1 MTQVTQL
8 INRPSQDHTRNLV
21 LAIIDVARK
30 QPASHETLTHIR
42 TLATE
47 ALDLLSETKPDEM
60 ERRNFEKWAEEVCAL
75 PWGYLKKRRT
85 EDGYTERDYTHIWH
99 GWQARSKQEAT

>member
-8 INRPSQDHTRNLV
+8 IIRPSQDQTRNLV

-30 QPASHETLTHIR
+30 QPASQDTLVHIR
-42 TLATE
+42 TLAAET
-47 ALDLLSETKPDEM
+47 LDLMGEAKPEQL
-60 ERRNFEKWAEEVCAL
+60 ERQSFERWAEEVCAL

-85 EDGYTERDYTHIWH
+85 DDGYTERDYTHIWH
-99 GWQARSKQEAT
+99 GWRARSKQEAE

>member
-8 INRPSQDHTRNLV
+8 IIRPSQDQTRNLV

-30 QPASHETLTHIR
+30 QSASQDTLSHIR

-47 ALDLLSETKPDEM
+47 VLDLLVEAKPDEM

-75 PWGYLKKRRT
+75 PWGYLRKRRT

-99 GWQARSKQEAT
+99 GWKARSEQEAT